1 MHSLVRRYI
10 KTAIVFLF
18 AGLAIGGW
26 MLVRRELGQRFPNP
40 YESSAHT
47 HAIFAGFVMMM
58 ILGVAL
64 WLFPRPDKHDTRYR
78 PALIEAA
85 WWLLTIGTAS
95 RVVGE
100 LLRLTIDAAWLR
112 WLVVVSGALQVAGL
126 GLYFWTMWSRIRS
139 VGSALREEKGERF

>member
-10 KTAIVFLF
+10 KTAIAFLF

-47 HAIFAGFVMMM
+47 HAIFAGFIMMM

-64 WLFPRPDKHDTRYR
+64 WLFPRPEKSDTRYR
-78 PALIEAA
+78 PARIETA

-95 RVVGE
+95 RVLGE

-112 WLVVVSGALQVAGL
+112 WVVVVSGFLQIAGV
-126 GLYFWTMWSRIRS
+126 GLYFWTMWRRIRA

>member
-10 KTAIVFLF
+10 KTAIAFLF
-18 AGLAIGGW
+18 WGLAIGGW

-47 HAIFAGFVMMM
+47 HAIFAGFIMMM

-64 WLFPRPDKHDTRYR
+64 WLFPRPEKSDTRYR
-78 PALIEAA
+78 PARIEAA

-100 LLRLTIDAAWLR
+100 LLRLTIVAAWLR
-112 WLVVVSGALQVAGL
+112 WLVVVSGFLQIAGL
-126 GLYFWTMWSRIRS
+126 GLFFWTMWTRIRS
-139 VGSALREEKGERF
+139 VGSAIREEKGERF

>member
-10 KTAIVFLF
+10 KTAVVFLF

-47 HAIFAGFVMMM
+47 HAIFAGFIMMM

-78 PALIEAA
+78 PARIEAA

-100 LLRLTIDAAWLR
+100 LFRLTIDAAWLR